1 MVSSL
6 FLELLHHDV
15 HCHAQ
20 CSKEFIAYIK
30 FRTCTWPI
38 NSHQVKYIV
47 SLWHWN
53 PYQNNFDSY
62 GDDPRKQISILI
74 QIEHSNNIIPGLET
88 STHEKVGSWYHMV
101 IIHWH
106 IYSRNNIVHLW
117 NNNKI
122 YRSFSYIIFLVFSN
136 NSKEIMLTSIH

>member
-1 MVSSL
+1 MVSTL

-20 CSKEFIAYIK
+20 CSQEFIAYIK

-53 PYQNNFDSY
+53 PYQNSSDSY
-62 GDDPRKQISILI
+62 GDDPCKQISILLH
-74 QIEHSNNIIPGLET
+74 IEHRNNIISGLET

-101 IIHWH
+101 IINWRL
-106 IYSRNNIVHLW
+106 YSRNNMVHLW
-117 NNNKI
+117 DNYEI
-122 YRSFSYIIFLVFSN
+122 WLPYHSTYYIIHLVF
-136 NSKEIMLTSIH
+136 